1 MVDITNIKKTFGI
14 YQSYNKF
21 RISLRYNNETYY
33 SSFETEEECKCYIK
47 NILTEEEYY
56 KREFESFNYNFKK
69 YIQDNNLLTEEQKKI
84 WEMICKRYSGMG
96 NNNCRKSH
104 IKKIKELNLHD
115 IYCQLNKQN
124 WKCYYSKLEFDLD
137 IQFMR
142 PSIDR
147 IDSTN
152 ESAYSKDNSVIVLE
166 FCQYLKNAYDLTEF
180 KRCIRSIATGV
191 LDESET
197 ITNSLIGGGK
207 KKGIKKWKQINL
219 DMPLKMSKIQYYI
232 YEILRNEDEYL
243 SRVDIS
249 NKIKKTFDID
259 TSKTGLQN
267 ALINNNYILL
277 DKTNISWKY
286 KLKDKDEI
294 KSINE
299 NIKIC
304 CGQCKKEISILHLR
318 KREAR
323 GNNSKDID
331 LNLFHTICTDCN
343 TNYTNKYKNKDIQT
357 FILRQICGRS
367 DKKGNIIK
375 ENFSEIKGSD
385 GNCAI
390 TGLPLIIENNSGKFN
405 QVSPDRIDNTK
416 NYDVDNVQ
424 IVCLAL
430 NLAKKQFNISDDIII
445 DIIVNIYKNFYNF

>member
-96 NNNCRKSH
+96 NNKCRKSH

-180 KRCIRSIATGV
+180 KRCIRSIADGV
-191 LDESET
+191 LDKNET
-197 ITNSLIGGGK
+197 ITNNLIGGGK
-207 KKGIKKWKQINL
+207 KKGIKDWKKIDINK
-219 DMPLKMSKIQYYI
+219 PIKMSKIQYYI
-232 YEILRNEDEYL
+232 YEILKNECKYL
-243 SRVDIS
+243 SRIDIAD
-249 NKIKKTFDID
+249 KIKEDFDFNC
-259 TSKTGLQN
+259 SKTGLHN
-267 ALINNNYILL
+267 ALKNNNYILV
-277 DKTNISWKY
+277 DKTNTDWKY

-299 NIKIC
+299 NTKIC
-304 CGQCKKEISILHLR
+304 CGQCKKEISILDLR

-323 GNNSKDID
+323 DGNKELD
-331 LNLFHTICTDCN
+331 LNLYHTICSDCN
-343 TNYTNKYKNKDIQT
+343 TKMTNKYKNKDTKT
-357 FILRQICGRS
+357 FILRQISGRT
-367 DKKGNIIK
+367 DKKGNITK

-405 QVSPDRIDNTK
+405 QASPDRIDNTK
-416 NYDVDNVQ
+416 NYDIDNVR